1 MIINFVMKKMI
12 IFLISLSLLFS
23 CDVMDRPYHSW
34 IQNDT
39 EDTVTVA
46 YTKNDGT
53 EASVEIAPGEK
64 FDIKPDGKSD
74 LLSSVWVYN
83 GSDRDIR
90 DNTYA
95 VSLPDDEYQL
105 FTITKATCHTYTL
118 EDHILAAK
126 WNAGD
131 EALYLTEVSGRIG
144 RYYPTDSLVKITEGM
159 LDTVDVY
166 TDEPGFL
173 LVDAEG
179 EEKTT
184 LNGYPVHIRIEGTT
198 IFVE

>member
-1 MIINFVMKKMI
+1 MKKLTFI
-12 IFLISLSLLFS
+12 IAILILFAG

-34 IQNDT
+34 IQNST
-39 EDTVTVA
+39 ENTVAVA

-53 EASVEIAPGEK
+53 EVSVEIAPGEK

-74 LLSSVWVYN
+74 LLSAVWVYN

-90 DNTYA
+90 NNTYA

-105 FTITKATCHTYTL
+105 FTITKATCHTYTI

-131 EALYLTEVSGRIG
+131 EELYLTEASGRIG

-166 TDEPGFL
+166 TDEPAFL
-173 LVDAEG
+173 LVDADG

-184 LNGYPVHIRIEGTT
+184 LNGYPVYIRVEGLTLYIE
-198 IFVE
+198 